1 MEAQM
6 VNITRY
12 DPFGDVLDD
21 LMKGFLVRPV
31 GAAEAGESVRRIK
44 VDVAEKN
51 GEYKVLAEIPGVKKE
66 DIQVDIE
73 GDVVS
78 ISAETRAEKD
88 VKEGERVIHSERYFG
103 KVSRSFR
110 LGQEVDQAKASAK
123 YTDGVLELVLPKKT
137 AASAKRVTI
146 Q

>member
-1 MEAQM
+1 MA
-6 VNITRY
+6 NITRY

-21 LMKGFLVRPV
+21 FVKGFFVRPL
-31 GAAEAGESVRRIK
+31 AMAEAGETVRRIRI
-44 VDVAEKN
+44 DVSEKD
-51 GEYKVLAEIPGVKKE
+51 GEYKVLAEIPGVRKE

-73 GDVVS
+73 GEVVS

-88 VKEGERVIHSERYFG
+88 AKEGERVIHSERYFG

-110 LGQEVDQAKASAK
+110 LGQEVDQATANAK
-123 YTDGVLELVLPKKT
+123 YSNGVLELVLPKKA
-137 AASAKRVTI
+137 AASGKRLSI

>member
-1 MEAQM
+1 MA
-6 VNITRY
+6 NITRY

-21 LMKGFLVRPV
+21 LMRGFLVRPI
-31 GAAEAGESVRRIK
+31 AAVEPGETARRLKIDVCAGK
-44 VDVAEKN
+44 D
-51 GEYKVLAEIPGVKKE
+51 GEYRVLAEVPGVKKE

-78 ISAETRAEKD
+78 ISAESRAEKD
-88 VKEGERVIHSERYFG
+88 VKEGERIIHSERYFG

-110 LGQEVDQAKASAK
+110 LGQEVDQSKASAK
-123 YTDGVLELVLPKKT
+123 YSDGVLELVLPKKA
-137 AASAKRVTI
+137 AASTKRVTI

>member
-1 MEAQM
+1 MA
-6 VNITRY
+6 NITRY

-21 LMKGFLVRPV
+21 LMRGFL
-31 GAAEAGESVRRIK
+31 RRLKI
-44 VDVAEKN
+44 DVAEKD
-51 GEYKVLAEIPGVKKE
+51 GEYRVLAEVPGVKKE

-78 ISAETRAEKD
+78 ISAESRAEKD
-88 VKEGERVIHSERYFG
+88 VKEGERIIHSERYFG

-110 LGQEVDQAKASAK
+110 LGQEVDQSKASAK
-123 YTDGVLELVLPKKT
+123 YSDGVLELVLPKKA
-137 AASAKRVTI
+137 AASTKRVTI

>member
-1 MEAQM
+1 M

-12 DPFGDVLDD
+12 DPFGDVFDD

-31 GAAEAGESVRRIK
+31 AAADAGETMRRIRI
-44 VDVAEKN
+44 DVAEKD
-51 GEYKVLAEIPGVKKE
+51 GEYKVLAEVPGVKKD

-78 ISAETRAEKD
+78 IAAETRAEKD

-103 KVSRSFR
+103 KISRSFR

-123 YTDGVLELVLPKKT
+123 YSDGVLELVLPKKT

>member
-1 MEAQM
+1 M

-12 DPFGDVLDD
+12 DPFGDVFDD

-31 GAAEAGESVRRIK
+31 AATEAGETVRRIK
-44 VDVAEKN
+44 IDVVEKD
-51 GEYKVLAEIPGVKKE
+51 GEYKVLAEIPGVKKD

-78 ISAETRAEKD
+78 ITAEARAEKD

-123 YTDGVLELVLPKKT
+123 YTDGVLELMLPKKT
-137 AASAKRVTI
+137 VASAKRVTI

>member
-1 MEAQM
+1 M

-12 DPFGDVLDD
+12 DPFGDVFDD

-31 GAAEAGESVRRIK
+31 AAAEAGETVRRIK
-44 VDVAEKN
+44 LDVAEKD
-51 GEYKVLAEIPGVKKE
+51 GEYKVLAEIPGVKKD

-78 ISAETRAEKD
+78 ITAEARAEKD

-123 YTDGVLELVLPKKT
+123 YTDGVLELVLPKKI

>member
-1 MEAQM
+1 M

-21 LMKGFLVRPV
+21 LMKGFLVRPIS
-31 GAAEAGESVRRIK
+31 AAEPSETVRRMKI
-44 VDVAEKN
+44 DVTEKD
-51 GEYKVLAEIPGVKKE
+51 GEYRVLADVPGVRKE

-78 ISAETRAEKD
+78 ISAESRAEKD
-88 VKEGERVIHSERYFG
+88 VKEGERVIHSERYYG

-110 LGQEVDQAKASAK
+110 LGQEVDQSKANAK
-123 YTDGVLELVLPKKT
+123 YSDGVLELVLPKKA
-137 AASAKRVTI
+137 AASTKRVTI

>member
-1 MEAQM
+1 M

-12 DPFGDVLDD
+12 DPFGDVFDD

-31 GAAEAGESVRRIK
+31 AAAEAGETVRRIRI
-44 VDVAEKN
+44 DVAEKD
-51 GEYKVLAEIPGVKKE
+51 GEYKVLAEIPGVKKD

-78 ISAETRAEKD
+78 IAAETRAEKD
-88 VKEGERVIHSERYFG
+88 VREGERVIHSERYFG

>member
-1 MEAQM
+1 M

-12 DPFGDVLDD
+12 DPFGDVFDD

-31 GAAEAGESVRRIK
+31 AAAEAGETVRRIK
-44 VDVAEKN
+44 IDVVEKD
-51 GEYKVLAEIPGVKKE
+51 GEYKVLAEIPGVKKD

-78 ISAETRAEKD
+78 ITAEARAEKD

-123 YTDGVLELVLPKKT
+123 YTDGVLELALPKKT
-137 AASAKRVTI
+137 GASAKRVTI

>member
-1 MEAQM
+1 M

-21 LMKGFLVRPV
+21 LMRGFLVRPISAV
-31 GAAEAGESVRRIK
+31 EPGEPVRRMKI
-44 VDVAEKN
+44 DVAEKD
-51 GEYKVLAEIPGVKKE
+51 GEYRVLAEVPGVKKE

-78 ISAETRAEKD
+78 ISAENRAEKD
-88 VKEGERVIHSERYFG
+88 VKEGERIIHSERYFG
-103 KVSRSFR
+103 KVARSFR
-110 LGQEVDQAKASAK
+110 LGQDVDQSKASAK
-123 YTDGVLELVLPKKT
+123 YSDGVLELVLPKKA
-137 AASAKRVTI
+137 AASTKRVTI

>member
-1 MEAQM
+1 M

-12 DPFGDVLDD
+12 DPFGDVFDD

-31 GAAEAGESVRRIK
+31 ATAEVGETVRRMKI
-44 VDVAEKN
+44 DVAEKD
-51 GEYKVLAEIPGVKKE
+51 GEYKVLAEVPGVKKE

-78 ISAETRAEKD
+78 ISAESRAEKD
-88 VKEGERVIHSERYFG
+88 VKEGERIIHSERYFG

-110 LGQEVDQAKASAK
+110 LGQEVDQSKASAK
-123 YTDGVLELVLPKKT
+123 YSDGVLELVLPKKA
-137 AASAKRVTI
+137 AASTKRVTI

>member
-1 MEAQM
+1 M

-12 DPFGDVLDD
+12 DPFGDVFDD

-31 GAAEAGESVRRIK
+31 AAAEAGETVRRIRI
-44 VDVAEKN
+44 DVAEKD
-51 GEYKVLAEIPGVKKE
+51 GEYKVLAEIPGVKKD

-88 VKEGERVIHSERYFG
+88 VKDGERVIHSERYFG

>member
-1 MEAQM
+1 M

-12 DPFGDVLDD
+12 DPFGDVFDD

-31 GAAEAGESVRRIK
+31 AAAEAGETVRRIRI
-44 VDVAEKN
+44 DVAEKD
-51 GEYKVLAEIPGVKKE
+51 GEYKVLAEIPGVKKD

-78 ISAETRAEKD
+78 IAAETRAEKD

-123 YTDGVLELVLPKKT
+123 YSDGVLELVLPKKT

>member
-1 MEAQM
+1 M

-12 DPFGDVLDD
+12 DPFGDVFDD

-31 GAAEAGESVRRIK
+31 AAADAGEAVRRIRI
-44 VDVAEKN
+44 DVTEKD
-51 GEYKVLAEIPGVKKE
+51 GEYRVLAEIPGVKKD

-78 ISAETRAEKD
+78 VSAETRVEKD

-123 YTDGVLELVLPKKT
+123 YTDGVLELVLPKKI

>member
-1 MEAQM
+1 M

-12 DPFGDVLDD
+12 DPFGDVFDD

-31 GAAEAGESVRRIK
+31 TAAEGGEAVRRMKI
-44 VDVAEKN
+44 DVAEKD
-51 GEYKVLAEIPGVKKE
+51 GEYKVLAEVPGVKKE

-88 VKEGERVIHSERYFG
+88 VKEGERIIHSERYFG
-103 KVSRSFR
+103 KISRSFR
-110 LGQEVDQAKASAK
+110 LGQEVDQVKASAK
-123 YTDGVLELVLPKKT
+123 YSDGVLELVLPKKT

>member
-1 MEAQM
+1 M

-12 DPFGDVLDD
+12 DPFGDVFDD

-31 GAAEAGESVRRIK
+31 AAAEAGETVRRMKI
-44 VDVAEKN
+44 DVAEKD
-51 GEYKVLAEIPGVKKE
+51 GEYKVLAEVPGVKKD

-78 ISAETRAEKD
+78 IAAETRAEKD

-103 KVSRSFR
+103 KISRSFR

-123 YTDGVLELVLPKKT
+123 YSDGVLELVLPKKT

>member
-1 MEAQM
+1 M

-12 DPFGDVLDD
+12 DPFGDVFDD

-31 GAAEAGESVRRIK
+31 AAAEAGETVRRIRI
-44 VDVAEKN
+44 DVAEKD
-51 GEYKVLAEIPGVKKE
+51 GEYKVLAEIPGVKKD

-78 ISAETRAEKD
+78 IAAETRAEKD

>member
-1 MEAQM
+1 M

-12 DPFGDVLDD
+12 DPFGDVFDD

-31 GAAEAGESVRRIK
+31 AAADAGETMRRIRI
-44 VDVAEKN
+44 DVAEKD
-51 GEYKVLAEIPGVKKE
+51 GEYKVLAEVPGVKKD

-78 ISAETRAEKD
+78 IAAETRAEKD

>member
-1 MEAQM
+1 M

-12 DPFGDVLDD
+12 DPFGDVFDD

-31 GAAEAGESVRRIK
+31 AAAEAGETVRRMKI
-44 VDVAEKN
+44 DVAEKD
-51 GEYKVLAEIPGVKKE
+51 GEYKVLAEIPGVKKD

-88 VKEGERVIHSERYFG
+88 IKEGERVIHSERYFG

-123 YTDGVLELVLPKKT
+123 YTDGVLELVLPKKI

>member
-1 MEAQM
+1 M

-12 DPFGDVLDD
+12 DPFGDVFDD

-31 GAAEAGESVRRIK
+31 AAAEAGETVRRIK
-44 VDVAEKN
+44 IEVVEKD
-51 GEYKVLAEIPGVKKE
+51 GEYKVLAEIPGVKKD

-78 ISAETRAEKD
+78 ITAEARAEKD
-88 VKEGERVIHSERYFG
+88 VKEGERVIHSELYFG

-137 AASAKRVTI
+137 VASAKRVTI

>member
-1 MEAQM
+1 M

-12 DPFGDVLDD
+12 DPFGDVFDD

-31 GAAEAGESVRRIK
+31 AAAETGETVRRIK
-44 VDVAEKN
+44 IDVVEKD
-51 GEYKVLAEIPGVKKE
+51 GEYKVLAEIPGVKKD

-78 ISAETRAEKD
+78 ITAEARAEKD

-137 AASAKRVTI
+137 GASAKRVTI

>member
-1 MEAQM
+1 M

-12 DPFGDVLDD
+12 DPFGDVFDD

-31 GAAEAGESVRRIK
+31 AAAEAGETVRRIRI
-44 VDVAEKN
+44 DVAEKD
-51 GEYKVLAEIPGVKKE
+51 GEYKVLAEIPGVKKD

-78 ISAETRAEKD
+78 IAAETRAEKD

-123 YTDGVLELVLPKKT
+123 YTDGVLALALPKKT

>member
-1 MEAQM
+1 M

-12 DPFGDVLDD
+12 DPFGDVFDD

-31 GAAEAGESVRRIK
+31 AAAEAGETVRRIK
-44 VDVAEKN
+44 IDVVEKD
-51 GEYKVLAEIPGVKKE
+51 GEYKVLAEIPGVKKD

-78 ISAETRAEKD
+78 ITAEARAEKD

-123 YTDGVLELVLPKKT
+123 YTDGVLELALPKKT

>member
-1 MEAQM
+1 M

-12 DPFGDVLDD
+12 DPFGDVFDD

-31 GAAEAGESVRRIK
+31 AAAEAGETVRRIK
-44 VDVAEKN
+44 IDVAEKD
-51 GEYKVLAEIPGVKKE
+51 GEYKVLAEIPGVKKD

-78 ISAETRAEKD
+78 ITAEARAEKD

-137 AASAKRVTI
+137 GASAKRVTI